1 MKSRLSGYK
10 KALGSVR
17 GALRGPGR
25 ITEMNTSSAKE
36 RKHSSMNAI
45 ENAIPMEWGD
55 IIALFREYNHIATS
69 SARPLTAYIVY
80 DASNWKKI
88 FHESSRTYAVNSWSN
103 LFFDGKI
110 STSLFGD
117 CLDLSEFGVRL
128 DWYDWK
134 REKCYLCTD
143 GLPANWEELIRF
155 YNDRMKTIA
164 SMDEIEFD

>member
-1 MKSRLSGYK
+1 
-10 KALGSVR
+10 
-17 GALRGPGR
+17 
-25 ITEMNTSSAKE
+25 
-36 RKHSSMNAI
+36 MNAI

-117 CLDLSEFGVRL
+117 CSICQSSVSDSIGTTGSVRSAICAPMVCPL
-128 DWYDWK
+128 TGK
-134 REKCYLCTD
+134 
-143 GLPANWEELIRF
+143 N
-155 YNDRMKTIA
+155 
-164 SMDEIEFD
+164 